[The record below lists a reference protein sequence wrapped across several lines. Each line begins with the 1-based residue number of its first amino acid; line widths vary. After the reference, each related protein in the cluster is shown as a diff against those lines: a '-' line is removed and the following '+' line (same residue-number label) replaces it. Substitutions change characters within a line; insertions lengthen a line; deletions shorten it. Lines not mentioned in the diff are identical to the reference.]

1 MAKPDIRIG
10 PRLDSIEYDGEITG
24 IDYLT
29 GIEFPLS
36 HLVLVTADRPEFSI
50 EEASY
55 IARFSYKYGCGNSKN
70 APVFVE
76 ESSLEVIEKAMNED
90 VPVKIREHND

>member
-1 MAKPDIRIG
+1 MPPKDIPIG
-10 PRLDSIEYDGEITG
+10 PRLKEVDYSGEITG

-36 HLVLVTADRPEFSI
+36 KLVLVTADVPEFSI

-55 IARFSYKYGCGNSKN
+55 IARFTYLYGCGNSKN

-76 ESSLEVIEKAMNED
+76 ESSLEVIHKAMSED